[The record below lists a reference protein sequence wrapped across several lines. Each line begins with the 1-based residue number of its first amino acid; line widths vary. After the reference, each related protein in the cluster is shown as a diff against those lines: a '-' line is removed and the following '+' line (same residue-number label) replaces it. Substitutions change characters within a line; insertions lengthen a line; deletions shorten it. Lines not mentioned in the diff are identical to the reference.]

1 MKKNQT
7 GFIQTPILIAIIACI
22 LVIGGAGYFGVK
34 QYQNSQQEKERAQ
47 EQTEIQQKAL
57 EQAQTEIE
65 KLKQESEASKAKQSQ
80 LEQTVKN
87 VSTPTQNNDQ
97 ITSKELAPYLT
108 GVGLVQ
114 CFADDGTLK
123 GSGSLWNFGGS
134 LGYAVLTNEHV
145 IDVSGDRCSVAI
157 GNTTED
163 KTHNGFFRIDI
174 ASRKLWNPYTDV
186 AAVPIS
192 YSLRF
197 EEGSNST
204 AQQIMATVAKL
215 NYSLTSLGSCP
226 TEMPQGAPVV
236 LIGYPAYSAQ
246 VDPVL
251 IPRTVTNGIIS
262 GFDEKVKKPQG
273 NLPYVNYLVS
283 AKIDSGNSGGLALS
297 KSKGKLCILG
307 IPTWLTVG
315 NYETQGILQNIHN
328 VFYNK

>member
-1 MKKNQT
+1 MKTQK
-7 GFIQTPILIAIIACI
+7 GFIQTPLLIAIVVGI
-22 LVIGGAGYFGVK
+22 LVLGGAGYWGVN
-34 QYQNSQQEKERAQ
+34 QYQKSQQENIVKEQQAQ
-47 EQTEIQQKAL
+47 EQQKAL
-57 EQAQTEIE
+57 EQAQSEID
-65 KLKQESEASKAKQSQ
+65 KLKQESESAKQKQTQ

-87 VSTPTQNNDQ
+87 VSTPVQNNDQ

-114 CFADDGTLK
+114 CFTDDGTLK

-134 LGYAVLTNEHV
+134 LGYTILTNEHV
-145 IDVSGDRCSVAI
+145 IDVSGDRCSIAI

-163 KTHNGFFRIDI
+163 KTHKGFFRIDI
-174 ASRKLWNPYTDV
+174 ANRKIWNLYTDV

-192 YSLRF
+192 YSLLF
-197 EEGSNST
+197 EEGPNPT
-204 AQQIMATVAKL
+204 AQQIMATIAKL

-246 VDPVL
+246 VDPIL